1 MLSPILTQCIT
12 HFGWQTAYLI
22 KAGIFG
28 ALCLPALLYPFHF
41 NPRDDGLLPYGYK
54 EENSKQEAKTT
65 KKVSYLSL
73 GMVCFFVFSVSI
85 AFVTGITQHLPGFAV
100 FIGLSVTVGSLLL
113 SAGMVGNIVSKI
125 LIGALSDKIGTLNAT
140 LVMLVANLIA
150 VILFLTSTSST
161 VLIFATVLFGFC
173 YAISAVGTALLT
185 KYFFGQENYDQVFPK
200 ISFIGNLG
208 AAISL
213 SMIGYIYDIFG
224 SYVYAFYFANAIL
237 VIGIYLLLITD
248 KKQAQN

>member
-100 FIGLSVTVGSLLL
+100 FI
-113 SAGMVGNIVSKI
+113 
-125 LIGALSDKIGTLNAT
+125 
-140 LVMLVANLIA
+140 
-150 VILFLTSTSST
+150 
-161 VLIFATVLFGFC
+161 
-173 YAISAVGTALLT
+173 
-185 KYFFGQENYDQVFPK
+185 
-200 ISFIGNLG
+200 
-208 AAISL
+208 
-213 SMIGYIYDIFG
+213 
-224 SYVYAFYFANAIL
+224 
-237 VIGIYLLLITD
+237 
-248 KKQAQN
+248 